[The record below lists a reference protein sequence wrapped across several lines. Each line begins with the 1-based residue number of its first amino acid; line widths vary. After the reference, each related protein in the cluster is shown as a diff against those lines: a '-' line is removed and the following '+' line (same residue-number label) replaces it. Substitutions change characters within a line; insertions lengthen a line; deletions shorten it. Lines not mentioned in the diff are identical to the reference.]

1 MCIFVSKTSGLNTH
15 FHKSMVPPPPERATC
30 PVCGR
35 IFGRTDPKLIPWN
48 YKSML
53 AHLNGSKTEEHVEFR
68 RKNPDGPP
76 CQLTPIP
83 DTLESVLRKT
93 PDILPEAAPRAVHL
107 VNRLDRGTSGIV
119 VVAVDGKAAAKLQ
132 RAWPDASK
140 EYVCF
145 VRGEPEEEF
154 VVDLDLVDKYA
165 KPGKKQPNP
174 TPRPAVTAFR
184 VLRRYGVFA
193 LLAARLVLGGRTHQI
208 RRHLNSRGCQIVGDS
223 RYGKT
228 GINAWVREEF
238 GLGRMFL
245 HCRRLEMEVGGR
257 RIVVEDP
264 LKNQLEL
271 VAFLD
276 KFERAQA
283 ADKG

>member
-1 MCIFVSKTSGLNTH
+1 
-15 FHKSMVPPPPERATC
+15 MVPPPPERATC

-35 IFGRTDPKLIPWN
+35 IFGRTDPKLVRGLVMVIPALETNSNRRSQIPWN

-53 AHLNGSKTEEHVEFR
+53 AHLNGSKTEEHVEYR

-140 EYVCF
+140 ECVRSERAKMRANEREVCERLSMCELAKTCERAKMCERASEDLRASKIWERAKTCERAIERRCAVSPAAGG
-145 VRGEPEEEF
+145 VRGVSPR
-154 VVDLDLVDKYA
+154 
-165 KPGKKQPNP
+165 QP
-174 TPRPAVTAFR
+174 
-184 VLRRYGVFA
+184 
-193 LLAARLVLGGRTHQI
+193 
-208 RRHLNSRGCQIVGDS
+208 S
-223 RYGKT
+223 
-228 GINAWVREEF
+228 
-238 GLGRMFL
+238 
-245 HCRRLEMEVGGR
+245 
-257 RIVVEDP
+257 
-264 LKNQLEL
+264 
-271 VAFLD
+271 
-276 KFERAQA
+276 
-283 ADKG
+283 

>member
-1 MCIFVSKTSGLNTH
+1 M
-15 FHKSMVPPPPERATC
+15 
-30 PVCGR
+30 
-35 IFGRTDPKLIPWN
+35 
-48 YKSML
+48 
-53 AHLNGSKTEEHVEFR
+53 
-68 RKNPDGPP
+68 
-76 CQLTPIP
+76 
-83 DTLESVLRKT
+83 
-93 PDILPEAAPRAVHL
+93 
-107 VNRLDRGTSGIV
+107 
-119 VVAVDGKAAAKLQ
+119 
-132 RAWPDASK
+132 
-140 EYVCF
+140 
-145 VRGEPEEEF
+145 
-154 VVDLDLVDKYA
+154 
-165 KPGKKQPNP
+165 
-174 TPRPAVTAFR
+174 
-184 VLRRYGVFA
+184 LRRYGVFA